1 MRATIRLH
9 ESEEVFI
16 SRTVFI
22 IKSEHRSLASV
33 LHGILYL
40 VEKIRNHGYAPD
52 FALLRA
58 MLYYIDAFPER
69 LHHPKE
75 DRYLFAAL
83 RRRAPEMGSVLDELK
98 KEHEEGAILIRKLQQ
113 TLLHYEQMGNTG
125 FASFAASVD
134 NYANFHWR
142 HMRKEEEIILPAAEQ
157 KLTDQ
162 DWKEIDKAF
171 AENTDPIEG
180 GDGEDEFKALFSRIT
195 NLAPAPIGLGPAI
208 E

>member
-1 MRATIRLH
+1 
-9 ESEEVFI
+9 
-16 SRTVFI
+16 
-22 IKSEHRSLASV
+22 
-33 LHGILYL
+33 
-40 VEKIRNHGYAPD
+40 
-52 FALLRA
+52 

-83 RRRAPEMGSVLDELK
+83 RRRAPEVVPVLDELK
-98 KEHEEGAILIRKLQQ
+98 KEHEESTSLIRKLQR
-113 TLLHYEQMGNTG
+113 TLLRYEQIGNTG
-125 FASFAASVD
+125 FASFAAAVD
-134 NYANFHWR
+134 DYANFHWQ
-142 HMRKEEEIILPAAEQ
+142 HMRKEEEIVLPAAEQ
-157 KLTDQ
+157 KLTET

-180 GDGEDEFKALFSRIT
+180 GNGEDDFKALFSRIT